1 MDAGSALPPAWP
13 QEVTGSEGQ
22 RGRHSDAGPCLL
34 PPRLS
39 ADLSISIPSPQGI
52 RPAAG
57 IPSFEQP
64 QR

>member
-1 MDAGSALPPAWP
+1 MQGPA
-13 QEVTGSEGQ
+13 SF
-22 RGRHSDAGPCLL
+22 R
-34 PPRLS
+34 PRLS
-39 ADLSISIPSPQGI
+39 ADLSIPIPSPQGI